1 MMRLARTLVPILT
14 FACLAGLSP
23 AAAKAAPAVLPT
35 AVTQVTKTL
44 QLSQPS
50 SLNSSWKRIAKIGYG
65 AAKSK
70 LGTSPG
76 GDNLMLGPD
85 YGVQMPNK
93 TWWYLDAAKLRL
105 AHYSD
110 SGAYLGQVKMPTKYL
125 AQGIYFQWANPFAL
139 ADGTVVLTGNGVS
152 PALLLLSPKKKLTKV
167 GMSRFF
173 GPMVTDGHS
182 LYGFDENG
190 VSVRVKPKTGAIT
203 TVSTFKGQGGRT
215 FSITAA
221 SNHLTVK
228 RPGVNLRINLV
239 DPAHPALAVHP
250 AVEAVMAANG
260 KLWILATGIVEVSP
274 GNAYDVSGLFSV
286 SPNGAVSAVEPVRT
300 LYSDSDPGSGHHLGI
315 RQGSSRPT
323 LMFIDTDAVRVY
335 RKK

>member
-1 MMRLARTLVPILT
+1 MKRVGRILVPILT
-14 FACLAGLSP
+14 LACLAALAPAPAQAAPTASP
-23 AAAKAAPAVLPT
+23 AAPA
-35 AVTQVTKTL
+35 QVTTTR
-44 QLSQPS
+44 QLSRPS
-50 SLNSSWKRIAKIGYG
+50 SLNSSWNRLAKIGYG
-65 AAKSK
+65 TATSK

-76 GDNLMLGPD
+76 GENLMIGPD
-85 YGVQMPNK
+85 YGVQLPNK
-93 TWWYLDAAKLRL
+93 TWWYLDAAKRRL

-110 SGAYLGQVKMPTKYL
+110 VGVYLGQVKMPTRYL

-152 PALLLLSPKKKLTKV
+152 PALLLLSPQKKLQKV
-167 GMSRFF
+167 GLPRFF
-173 GPMVTDGHS
+173 GPIATDGHS
-182 LYGFDENG
+182 LYGFDEDG
-190 VSVRVKPKTGAIT
+190 FSVRVRPKTGAMSR
-203 TVSTFKGQGGRT
+203 VSSFKGQGGRI

-221 SNHLTVK
+221 SDHIIVK
-228 RPGVNLRINLV
+228 RPGVNRRINLIY
-239 DPAHPALAVHP
+239 PAHPTLAVHP

-274 GNAYDVSGLFSV
+274 GVAYDVVGLFSV
-286 SPNGAVSAVEPVRT
+286 SASGAVSPVEPVRT
-300 LYSDSDPGSGHHLGI
+300 LYSETDPGSGHHLGI

>member
-1 MMRLARTLVPILT
+1 MMRLARVLVPILT
-14 FACLAGLSP
+14 FACLAGLDPGP
-23 AAAKAAPAVLPT
+23 ADAAPVTLPT
-35 AVTQVTKTL
+35 AVPQVTVTRH
-44 QLSQPS
+44 LSPPS
-50 SLNSSWKRIAKIGYG
+50 SLNTSWKRIAKIGYG
-65 AAKSK
+65 TAASK

-76 GDNLMLGPD
+76 GDNLMIGPD
-85 YGVQMPNK
+85 YGVQVPNK

-110 SGAYLGQVKMPTKYL
+110 TGGYLGQVKISTKYL

-139 ADGTVVLTGNGVS
+139 ADGTVVLTSNGAS

-167 GMSRFF
+167 NLPRFF
-173 GPMVTDGHS
+173 GPVVTDGHS
-182 LYGFDENG
+182 LYGFDEDG
-190 VSVRVKPKTGAIT
+190 VPVRVKPRTGAMT
-203 TVSTFKGQGGRT
+203 TVSSFKGQGARS
-215 FSITAA
+215 FSISAA
-221 SNHLTVK
+221 GDHLTIK
-228 RPGVNLRINLV
+228 RPGVNLRINLI
-239 DPAHPALAVHP
+239 DPAHPTLAVHP

-260 KLWILATGIVEVSP
+260 KLWILATGIAEISP
-274 GNAYDVSGLFSV
+274 GDAYDVVGLFSV
-286 SPNGAVSAVEPVRT
+286 SPSGSVSAIEPVRK

>member
-1 MMRLARTLVPILT
+1 MMRLVRTLVPILT

-23 AAAKAAPAVLPT
+23 TLALAAPAVVPT
-35 AVTQVTKTL
+35 AVPQVTTTL
-44 QLSQPS
+44 HLSQPS
-50 SLNSSWKRIAKIGYG
+50 SLKSSWKRIAKIGYG
-65 AAKSK
+65 TATSK

-76 GDNLMLGPD
+76 GENLMIGPD
-85 YGVQMPNK
+85 YGTQVPNK
-93 TWWYLDAAKLRL
+93 SWWYLDAAKLRL

-110 SGAYLGQVKMPTKYL
+110 TGAYLGQVKMPTKYL

-139 ADGTVVLTGNGVS
+139 ADGNVVHTGNGVS
-152 PALLLLSPKKKLTKV
+152 PALLLLSPARKFTKV
-167 GMSRFF
+167 KLPRFF
-173 GPMVTDGHS
+173 GPMATDGHS
-182 LYGFDENG
+182 LYGFDEDG
-190 VSVRVKPKTGAIT
+190 VSVRVKPRTGTMTA
-203 TVSTFKGQGGRT
+203 VSTFKGQGGRT
-215 FSITAA
+215 FSIAAA
-221 SNHLTVK
+221 SDHITVK
-228 RPGVNLRINLV
+228 RPGVNLRINLL
-239 DPAHPALAVHP
+239 DPAHPTIAVHP

-260 KLWILATGIVEVSP
+260 KLWILASGIVEFSP

-286 SPNGAVSAVEPVRT
+286 SASGAVSPVEPVRT

>member
-1 MMRLARTLVPILT
+1 VP
-14 FACLAGLSP
+14 A
-23 AAAKAAPAVLPT
+23 
-35 AVTQVTKTL
+35 AVTQVAKTL
-44 QLSQPS
+44 HLSQPI

-65 AAKSK
+65 TAASK

-76 GDNLMLGPD
+76 GENLMLGPD
-85 YGVQMPNK
+85 YGVQVPNK

-110 SGAYLGQVKMPTKYL
+110 SGAYLGQVKVPTKYL

-139 ADGTVVLTGNGVS
+139 TDGTVVLTSNGAS
-152 PALLLLSPKKKLTKV
+152 PALLLLSPAKKLTRV
-167 GMSRFF
+167 GLSRFF
-173 GPMVTDGHS
+173 GPVVTDGHS

-190 VSVRVKPKTGAIT
+190 VSVRVKPRTGAIT
-203 TVSTFKGQGGRT
+203 TVSNFKGQGGRT
-215 FSITAA
+215 FAITAA
-221 SNHLTVK
+221 SDHLTVK

-239 DPAHPALAVHP
+239 DPAHPTLPVHP

-260 KLWILATGIVEVSP
+260 KLWILATGIVEVSLS
-274 GNAYDVSGLFSV
+274 NTYDVSGLFSI
-286 SPNGAVSAVEPVRT
+286 SPTGAVSAVEPVRT